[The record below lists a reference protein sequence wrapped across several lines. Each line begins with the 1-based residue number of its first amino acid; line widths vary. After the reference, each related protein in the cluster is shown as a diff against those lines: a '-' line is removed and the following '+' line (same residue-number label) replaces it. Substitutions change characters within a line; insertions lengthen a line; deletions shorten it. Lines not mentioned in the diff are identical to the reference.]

1 MTVIG
6 DFAFPGEHFVLNGT
20 IDVPDIDIEIERLVA
35 HIDEG
40 LTPYFRI
47 SADDLESVEQTLE
60 EDPTVTGLER
70 LESIENERFY
80 RAHWVSGS
88 HGLMTVLQETE
99 GAVLSATFHEGKW
112 EVRLLFADRDNLTEF
127 FDQCRDDLDFDISLI
142 RVFNRS
148 NPATYGEYGLTEEQ
162 RNALLIALEIG
173 YFEVPKQG
181 DVDDI
186 AAELGISPQA
196 VSQRLRRGY
205 GNLVMNTIGTHEAGK
220 EE

>member
-6 DFAFPGEHFVLNGT
+6 DFAFPGEHFVLNAT

-47 SADDLESVEQTLE
+47 SADDLEVVERTLE
-60 EDPTVTGLER
+60 QDPTVTDLER
-70 LESIENERFY
+70 LEAIENEGFY

-88 HGLMTVLQETE
+88 RGLMAVLQETE

-112 EVRLLFADRDNLTEF
+112 EVRLLFADRENLTDF
-127 FDQCRDDLDFDISLI
+127 FEQCRENLDYSITLV
-142 RVFNRS
+142 RVFDRS
-148 NPATYGEYGLTEEQ
+148 NPATYGEYDLTEEQ
-162 RNALLIALEIG
+162 RNALLIALEEG
-173 YFEVPKQG
+173 YFEVPKEG
-181 DVDDI
+181 DVEDI
-186 AAELGISPQA
+186 AEELGISPQA

-205 GNLVMNTIGTHEAGK
+205 GNLVMNTIGTHETGK
-220 EE
+220 EN